1 MGHTLYVRDIPDKLH
16 DFLKEKAK
24 SEGKSVST
32 FVRDELEKRRKIQ
45 TREVFLMSLK
55 LGGAISGTLD
65 TVALIRENRE
75 GR

>member
-45 TREVFLMSLK
+45 TREDFFDELEAR
-55 LGGAISGTLD
+55 GAISGTLD